1 MLDDK
6 YERYWDEIDID
17 NDWKEFLNNEH
28 DDTKKDQNTYYRYT
42 RSFEKMGE
50 ELVYQMSSRKY
61 IQNEPDYEF
70 SEKKE
75 QFIKGVSI
83 KKLISV
89 VSNLND
95 KQKLALEL
103 YIFRGYKQEKIAEI
117 MNCTQENISVLISR
131 TLAKIA
137 KKLSK

>member
-1 MLDDK
+1 M
-6 YERYWDEIDID
+6 RC
-17 NDWKEFLNNEH
+17 
-28 DDTKKDQNTYYRYT
+28 
-42 RSFEKMGE
+42 
-50 ELVYQMSSRKY
+50 SSRKY